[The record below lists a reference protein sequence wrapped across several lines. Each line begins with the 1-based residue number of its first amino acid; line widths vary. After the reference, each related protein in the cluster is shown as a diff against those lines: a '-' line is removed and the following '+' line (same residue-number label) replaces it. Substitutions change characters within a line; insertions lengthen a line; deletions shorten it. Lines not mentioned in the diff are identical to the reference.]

1 MANTDVLDILS
12 DTLTPPNRGSANK
25 DEIIREKV
33 KILFEYEHELF
44 FFCYVFF
51 LEKRSKEKYSSTRRY
66 ET

>member
-1 MANTDVLDILS
+1 MANADVLDILS

-33 KILFEYEHELF
+33 MIF
-44 FFCYVFF
+44 FFPSIENSSFS
-51 LEKRSKEKYSSTRRY
+51 LEKRSEKKYSSTGRY

>member
-1 MANTDVLDILS
+1 MANADVLDILS

-33 KILFEYEHELF
+33 YFFILQSIEILFFIL
-44 FFCYVFF
+44 
-51 LEKRSKEKYSSTRRY
+51 LEKRSKKEYSSTRRY

>member
-33 KILFEYEHELF
+33 SF
-44 FFCYVFF
+44 FISRSIEIYFF
-51 LEKRSKEKYSSTRRY
+51 Y
-66 ET
+66 